1 LNIEN
6 ALANCAIFTL
16 LSLLVCS
23 SASAESGIAAQK
35 FNIIHL
41 LTDCYKGLKFACY
54 WKGMPKTI
62 DAVLRHIAELIASI
76 YNARK
81 TKSFKIRIEKV
92 KKEIEDLA
100 TRYNRIAYA
109 FNLN

>member
-1 LNIEN
+1 M
-6 ALANCAIFTL
+6 L
-16 LSLLVCS
+16 LKRFDNDYKFLKSL
-23 SASAESGIAAQK
+23 EAA
-35 FNIIHL
+35 NIIADTAL
-41 LTDCYKGLKFACY
+41 RFGTSEVTRR
-54 WKGMPKTI
+54 GM
-62 DAVLRHIAELIASI
+62 RQNEMRYIAELIASI

-81 TKSFKIRIEKV
+81 TKSFKIRVGKV

>member
-1 LNIEN
+1 MRW
-6 ALANCAIFTL
+6 
-16 LSLLVCS
+16 
-23 SASAESGIAAQK
+23 
-35 FNIIHL
+35 
-41 LTDCYKGLKFACY
+41 Y
-54 WKGMPKTI
+54 
-62 DAVLRHIAELIASI
+62 IAELIASI